1 MVDKPILSICV
12 PTYNRQNKLKSL
24 IETIEFKNDQKVELV
39 IVDDGSEDGTADY
52 CKTLKCNF
60 QLVLTVQKN
69 QGRSSALYN
78 SIKKARGEFIIIMDS
93 DDRFLVGAINTII
106 NSLVKYERILSE
118 DRVCGLVFNC
128 VDQKQ
133 RIIGKDFNFE
143 GVSNFLK
150 YRADENVLGD
160 KKEVV
165 KSDLLKSILYKPFPG
180 EPRMPTGIMWNR
192 LARKY
197 DVVTVNSSLAI
208 KEYLE
213 DGMSSKTRELRIKS
227 IRSTLLYYEEGLFDF
242 GIHYRSVS
250 FAVRFTANFIRY
262 RLHSKSLDLSF
273 LLQMTFSQIFIV
285 FLALPVGFVLFLS
298 DIFYVRRN
306 S

>member
-1 MVDKPILSICV
+1 MVKPILSICI
-12 PTYNRQNKLKSL
+12 PTYNRQNKLTSLLQSIKSEYEQK
-24 IETIEFKNDQKVELV
+24 IEVV
-39 IVDDGSEDGTADY
+39 IVDDGSEDGTAEY
-52 CKTLKCNF
+52 CRQLKCNF
-60 QLVLTVQKN
+60 ELVLTVQKN

-106 NSLVKYERILSE
+106 ESLIKYEKILSE

-133 RIIGKDFNFE
+133 RIIGKDFKFE

-150 YRADENVLGD
+150 YRADESVFGD

-165 KSDLLKSILYKPFPG
+165 KSHLLKSVIYQPFYG

-197 DVVTVNSSLAI
+197 DVVTLKSSL
-208 KEYLE
+208 
-213 DGMSSKTRELRIKS
+213 
-227 IRSTLLYYEEGLFDF
+227 DF
-242 GIHYRSVS
+242 GATI
-250 FAVRFTANFIRY
+250 
-262 RLHSKSLDLSF
+262 SKPSSPLK
-273 LLQMTFSQIFIV
+273 
-285 FLALPVGFVLFLS
+285 
-298 DIFYVRRN
+298 
-306 S
+306 

>member
-1 MVDKPILSICV
+1 MVKPILSICV

-24 IETIEFKNDQKVELV
+24 LHSVKSEDEQRIEVV

-52 CKTLKCNF
+52 CRQLKCNF
-60 QLVLTVQKN
+60 KLVLTVQKN

-93 DDRFLVGAINTII
+93 DDIFLDGAINTII
-106 NSLVKYERILSE
+106 GSLTKYERILSN
-118 DRVCGLVFNC
+118 DKVCGLVFNC
-128 VDQKQ
+128 VDEKQ
-133 RIIGKDFNFE
+133 RIIGKDFNLE
-143 GVSNFLK
+143 GVGNFLK
-150 YRADENVLGD
+150 YRADENVFGD

-165 KSDLLKSILYKPFPG
+165 KSHLLKSVIYQPFYG

-197 DVVTVNSSLAI
+197 DIVMVKSSLVI

-213 DGMSSKTRELRIKS
+213 GGMSSKIRELRINS

-242 GIHYRSVS
+242 GIQYKSVS
-250 FAVRFTANFIRY
+250 FAVRVAANFIRY
-262 RLHSKSLDLSF
+262 RLHSKSLNLGF
-273 LLQMTFSQIFIV
+273 LLRMTLPQIFIL
-285 FLALPVGFVLFLS
+285 FLALPVGSILFLS
-298 DIFYVRRN
+298 DIFYVGKKP
-306 S
+306 

>member
-1 MVDKPILSICV
+1 MDKPILSICV

-24 IETIEFKNDQKVELV
+24 IESIKFENDQKIELV

-52 CKTLKCNF
+52 CRNLKCNF
-60 QLVLTVQKN
+60 KLVLTVQKN

-78 SIKKARGEFIIIMDS
+78 SIKKAQGKFIIIMDS
-93 DDRFLVGAINTII
+93 DDRFLVGALNKVI
-106 NSLVKYERILSE
+106 NSLLKYERTLSE

-165 KSDLLKSILYKPFPG
+165 KSHLLKSVLYQPFYG
-180 EPRMPTGIMWNR
+180 EPRMPTSIMWNR

-197 DVVTVNSSLAI
+197 DVVTVKSSLAI

-213 DGMSSKTRELRIKS
+213 GGMSSKTQELRLKS
-227 IRSTLLYYEEGLFDF
+227 LRSTLMYYQEGLFDF
-242 GIHYRSVS
+242 GIHYKSVS
-250 FAVRFTANFIRY
+250 FAVRFAANFIRY
-262 RLHSKSLDLSF
+262 RLHSKSLNLDFFS
-273 LLQMTFSQIFIV
+273 QMTFSQIFIV
-285 FLALPVGFVLFLS
+285 FLALPVGSVLFLS